1 MAASAPQRDPPS
13 LFLRA
18 VAPCTPHNRARAR
31 ACTHARTHARVLDR
45 AAAAPISDGW
55 VDRRNGGRV
64 RSERVG
70 CTSSVHPPLDEGE
83 NASFNESQ
91 RRERARGGEERE
103 RETGGERL
111 FPFVRWWADFWRFFD
126 NLVFRFFWSSFLSL
140 SLLFFFLLLEQE
152 YPVMLL
158 ARRECSNLR
167 MTCLAHPKIR
177 DNRAT
182 RSPVGLHRLQSLQSR
197 NLYGITV
204 SPSSFLLNIC
214 PFFVLFFFPRL
225 LSFSLSLS
233 LFRLVRFGFTPLFII
248 VALLSSR
255 DTLFLRAIAHARTA
269 VRLRTVVNR
278 IVGCFLYASYMPA
291 TNYHACVQSHTRE
304 RPRAAVDRN
313 KIRNRN
319 NGCVSWMCIY
329 YFVTISQSCSIGVSR
344 RRGVLL
350 PTSGRVPLSK
360 GPPFTRVRR
369 PRAPVPP
376 AIISIQK

>member
-1 MAASAPQRDPPS
+1 
-13 LFLRA
+13 
-18 VAPCTPHNRARAR
+18 
-31 ACTHARTHARVLDR
+31 
-45 AAAAPISDGW
+45 
-55 VDRRNGGRV
+55 
-64 RSERVG
+64 
-70 CTSSVHPPLDEGE
+70 
-83 NASFNESQ
+83 
-91 RRERARGGEERE
+91 
-103 RETGGERL
+103 
-111 FPFVRWWADFWRFFD
+111 
-126 NLVFRFFWSSFLSL
+126 
-140 SLLFFFLLLEQE
+140 
-152 YPVMLL
+152 
-158 ARRECSNLR
+158 
-167 MTCLAHPKIR
+167 
-177 DNRAT
+177 
-182 RSPVGLHRLQSLQSR
+182 
-197 NLYGITV
+197 
-204 SPSSFLLNIC
+204 
-214 PFFVLFFFPRL
+214 
-225 LSFSLSLS
+225 
-233 LFRLVRFGFTPLFII
+233 VRFGFTPLFII